1 MMVNDKDKI
10 FINMT
15 VMNMMPIVRLLV
27 MGNMMTMEM
36 MPTMTMR
43 MSMSMDMTMKMTPL
57 QGWRFRQRG
66 KRRGIQME

>member
-27 MGNMMTMEM
+27 MGNNENVNVNG
-36 MPTMTMR
+36 
-43 MSMSMDMTMKMTPL
+43 
-57 QGWRFRQRG
+57 Q
-66 KRRGIQME
+66 